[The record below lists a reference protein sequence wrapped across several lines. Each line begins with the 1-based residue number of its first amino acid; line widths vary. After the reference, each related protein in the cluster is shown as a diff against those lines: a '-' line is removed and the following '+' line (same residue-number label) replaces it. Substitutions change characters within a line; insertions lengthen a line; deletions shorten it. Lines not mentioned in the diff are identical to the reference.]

1 MSPSLSAVESFSAP
15 AQNFTFD
22 GILSDFDGTIVDSTA
37 GMSVLNYSG
46 QLWVH
51 EVRSAADYIPS
62 NQPLSSTG
70 TKQYRLT
77 RSSRRIA
84 AELGVDPEVILATS
98 HGRRSIDTMAL
109 YDESKANWE
118 CTPDPVPPLLLQS
131 ILTTT
136 PSTDVNYIEG
146 RIPKEYG
153 SDAKEIPGGRD
164 LLRALETSGAKWGVV
179 TSGTRA
185 LIDGWLEVLGL
196 THPEKLVVAEDVPLG
211 KPDPRCYLL
220 GRKQIELENPDS
232 TSVLVLED
240 APSGIKAGKAAGFK
254 VLALATTHSLEQL
267 RAAGADWIV
276 EDLRSLV
283 VTGVVDGKVNVEIR
297 NALQ

>member
-1 MSPSLSAVESFSAP
+1 MSPSLSAIESFSAP
-15 AQNFTFD
+15 TQNFTFD

-37 GMSVLNYSG
+37 AIVKH
-46 QLWVH
+46 WH
-51 EVRSAADYIPS
+51 
-62 NQPLSSTG
+62 
-70 TKQYRLT
+70 K
-77 RSSRRIA
+77 IA
-84 AELGVDPEVILATS
+84 AELGVDPETILATS

-109 YDESKANWE
+109 YDKSKANWE
-118 CTPDPVPPLLLQS
+118 Y
-131 ILTTT
+131 
-136 PSTDVNYIEG
+136 VNYIEG

-153 SDAKEIPGGRD
+153 TDAKEIPGGRD

-220 GRKQIELENPDS
+220 GRKQIELEDPES

-267 RAAGADWIV
+267 IAAGADWIV
-276 EDLRSLV
+276 EDLRSLI

>member
-1 MSPSLSAVESFSAP
+1 M
-15 AQNFTFD
+15 
-22 GILSDFDGTIVDSTA
+22 
-37 GMSVLNYSG
+37 
-46 QLWVH
+46 
-51 EVRSAADYIPS
+51 
-62 NQPLSSTG
+62 
-70 TKQYRLT
+70 
-77 RSSRRIA
+77 
-84 AELGVDPEVILATS
+84 
-98 HGRRSIDTMAL
+98 
-109 YDESKANWE
+109 
-118 CTPDPVPPLLLQS
+118 
-131 ILTTT
+131 
-136 PSTDVNYIEG
+136 NYIEG

-220 GRKQIELENPDS
+220 GRKQIELEDPES

-276 EDLRSLV
+276 EDLRSLI